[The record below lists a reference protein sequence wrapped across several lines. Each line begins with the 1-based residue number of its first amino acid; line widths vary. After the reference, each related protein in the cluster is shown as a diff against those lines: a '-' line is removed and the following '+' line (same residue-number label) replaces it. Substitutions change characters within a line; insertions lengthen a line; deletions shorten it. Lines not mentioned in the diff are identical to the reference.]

1 MEQVEDKF
9 VEYYDQA
16 SVEEKTVNRS
26 KALMN
31 LILGVREE
39 LGLSNES
46 LHVVDLGC
54 AAGAQS
60 MMWAKQD
67 HIV

>member
-16 SVEEKTVNRS
+16 SVEDKTIFRS
-26 KALMN
+26 QALMD
-31 LILGVREE
+31 LMLGVRKE
-39 LGLSNES
+39 LGVSNEN

-60 MMWAKQD
+60 MVSQA
-67 HIV
+67 